1 MEILADPATSGHP
14 AESASRVPP
23 YAPALR
29 SWAAVKAGTRVRM
42 SLGAKSRRRRRPQ
55 AAAWGHFPPREFAPD
70 PPVDKAATLSP
81 HRLRRALTRSL
92 APTPPSG
99 RRRDA
104 PLLSSPPP
112 APQRH
117 PPPPL

>member
-55 AAAWGHFPPREFAPD
+55 ADAGGHLPPRAFAPGA
-70 PPVDKAATLSP
+70 PVVKAATLSP
-81 HRLRRALTRSL
+81 HRLRRALTRPF
-92 APTPPSG
+92 APPSPAGG
-99 RRRDA
+99 RGAASKIGRA
-104 PLLSSPPP
+104 HPLL
-112 APQRH
+112 H
-117 PPPPL
+117 T

>member
-55 AAAWGHFPPREFAPD
+55 ADAGGHLPPRAFATCS
-70 PPVDKAATLSP
+70 PVVKAATLSP
-81 HRLRRALTRSL
+81 HRLRRSLTRRFELGS
-92 APTPPSG
+92 ASG
-99 RRRDA
+99 GERGCQDV
-104 PLLSSPPP
+104 
-112 APQRH
+112 
-117 PPPPL
+117 